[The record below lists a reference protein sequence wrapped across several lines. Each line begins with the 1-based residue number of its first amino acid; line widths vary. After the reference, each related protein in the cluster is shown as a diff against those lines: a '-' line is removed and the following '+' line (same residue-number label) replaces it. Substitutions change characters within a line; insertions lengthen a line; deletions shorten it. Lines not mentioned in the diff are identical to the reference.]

1 MRDFNTFYE
10 AFKSSKYAD
19 DMRNTFENSPWHRE
33 ESVWRHTEMCLEAY
47 STKFLPH
54 RSDAHNRIAQFIL
67 LFHDIGKPKAQEVLE
82 KKDAP
87 GELYRR
93 YAGHEQDSAAAF
105 TECYT
110 TMPELRALLS
120 PLEARAVRWVIEHH
134 LPYAYK
140 DKRKRS
146 GLATSTFRTLYAA
159 CGQYSYEIFFDC
171 LRSDAA
177 GRISDDHEKKLQ
189 NVEEWIAEF
198 KTVAI
203 TFAPT
208 DQKFNG
214 TMYILVGPSGSG
226 KSTWVNKTLT
236 SPSVISLDT
245 FRLELFATKHA
256 LEIAE
261 LNNPESYA
269 KAWEYADKN
278 AKEFSEYV
286 VIRTKDILSMTPV
299 DGDVVIDN
307 TNLGRKRRAI
317 WLEAARRRKMK
328 IVGVEF
334 WNSSK
339 TLLERQGTRADK
351 SVPKSSVLSQ
361 LYSAQN
367 CWLEYEVHEVQL
379 VIN

>member
-1 MRDFNTFYE
+1 MQDFKTFYE

-19 DMRNTFENSPWHRE
+19 DMRSTFENSPWHRE

-47 STKFLPH
+47 NSKFASD
-54 RSDAHNRIAQFIL
+54 RSAVHNRIAQFAL

-82 KKDAP
+82 KKDMP
-87 GELYRR
+87 GEFYRR
-93 YAGHEQDSAAAF
+93 YAGHEQDSATAF

-110 TMPELRALLS
+110 TMPELRALLN

-140 DKRKRS
+140 DKRKRA

-159 CGQYSYEIFFDC
+159 VGQYSYEIFFDC

-177 GRISDDHEKKLQ
+177 GRISDDHEKKLL
-189 NVEEWIAEF
+189 NVEEWITEF
-198 KTVAI
+198 KTIPIAI
-203 TFAPT
+203 APT
-208 DQKFNG
+208 NENFTS

-245 FRLELFATKHA
+245 FRLELFAAKHT

-269 KAWEYADKN
+269 AAWEYANKN

-286 VIRTKDILSMTPV
+286 VIRTKDILSMTPP
-299 DGDVVIDN
+299 GSDVVIDN

-317 WLEAARRRKMK
+317 WIDQARRRKMK

-339 TLLERQGTRADK
+339 TLLERQGTRSDK
-351 SVPKSSVLSQ
+351 SVPGSSVLSQ

-367 CWLEYEVHEVQL
+367 CWLEHEVHEVQL
-379 VIN
+379 VID